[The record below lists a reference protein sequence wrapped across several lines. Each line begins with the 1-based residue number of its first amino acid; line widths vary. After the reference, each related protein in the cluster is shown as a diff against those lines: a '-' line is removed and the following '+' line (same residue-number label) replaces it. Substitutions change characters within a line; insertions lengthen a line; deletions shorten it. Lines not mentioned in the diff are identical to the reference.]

1 MRLSYWIGIL
11 LSGRRPPCRRR
22 IARQDST
29 SFAVR
34 VEQVEDRVLLHG
46 CSFIPQGNHCDNS
59 SNHHQGDTS
68 IHVDAEGNQWKLKNG
83 TLTIVDGTGSL
94 SVYIGV
100 NPDNAQL
107 VDVYINQTFVQ
118 LRNCDIGS
126 VVINASKGNATTT
139 DNLYIDAGVGC
150 TSVVAGIGTTNVT
163 ATDASLY
170 VDGACATTSVLN
182 ITGGTALNVVDVEK
196 GTLMY
201 AGSDGGTNLISCG
214 TGSNTITTSTNGCSI
229 IYCAG
234 DTDINALGDDIVIIL
249 DKTIHTS
256 IVAADGADV
265 DVLITRANQSKVD
278 YATEGDGD
286 IDVYRVW

>member
-1 MRLSYWIGIL
+1 MQMFSWLAGLVTGGHTS
-11 LSGRRPPCRRR
+11 CRRKKASNR
-22 IARQDST
+22 MP
-29 SFAVR
+29 AVGSC
-34 VEQVEDRVLLHG
+34 VELIEDRVLLHG

-68 IHVDAEGNQWKLKNG
+68 THTDAEGNQWRLKNG

-100 NPDNAQL
+100 NADNPQL
-107 VDVYINQTFVQ
+107 IDVYINQTFVQ
-118 LRNCDIGS
+118 LRNCDVSS
-126 VVINASKGNATTT
+126 VVVNASKGGAATT
-139 DNLYIDAGVGC
+139 DNIYIDVGVGC
-150 TSVVAGIGTTNVT
+150 SSVVAGIGKTNVT

-196 GTLMY
+196 GILSY
-201 AGSDGGTNLISCG
+201 SGSEGGTNLISCG
-214 TGSNTITTSTNGCSI
+214 TGTNTITTSTNGCSI
-229 IYCAG
+229 IYAAG
-234 DTDINALGDDIVIIL
+234 DTDVNALGDDMIIITGS
-249 DKTIHTS
+249 TIHTS
-256 IVAADGADV
+256 IIANDNTDV

-278 YATEGDGD
+278 YAEIGSGD